1 MKKDCLQQLLNDLL
15 SLKLQLKDESNK
27 HLEKEILHQML
38 LVIAC
43 IEKFYKPSILKM
55 GIDTCKYKKIKKG
68 TFTSENCN
76 KVATLTK
83 IKTEYDIDEEK
94 LLSFLSEYIK
104 LTEPVKKVEKSINAF
119 KKEDYYSIVGDFFKW
134 YNDDAY
140 LLFKSMWQN
149 KQIHFI
155 DYNKWRVQG
164 AGCYAAIRHLK
175 KGYIFLPDGKSLH
188 TMETIAHEIQHAFEE
203 EKSNYQLRNDNFIN
217 FREVST
223 NFIELLFLHYL
234 KENKMFVDEM
244 YNRQK
249 MNIINARSI
258 ALILRDKLTVEKA
271 IKDYYQENNEKED
284 KPLCALDN
292 LKIIIRLMD
301 KGIYITE
308 GELINAKK
316 SDGPT
321 DEMNLTN
328 YLIAH
333 KIFKLYLRDEK
344 KALNIIES
352 LSTNIDK
359 NPIDI
364 FNEADINISC
374 DSLLFSYEDY
384 IKNIVSAAEIKEGVS
399 KLYK

>member
-1 MKKDCLQQLLNDLL
+1 M
-15 SLKLQLKDESNK
+15 
-27 HLEKEILHQML
+27 
-38 LVIAC
+38 
-43 IEKFYKPSILKM
+43 
-55 GIDTCKYKKIKKG
+55 
-68 TFTSENCN
+68 
-76 KVATLTK
+76 
-83 IKTEYDIDEEK
+83 
-94 LLSFLSEYIK
+94 
-104 LTEPVKKVEKSINAF
+104 
-119 KKEDYYSIVGDFFKW
+119 
-134 YNDDAY
+134 
-140 LLFKSMWQN
+140 
-149 KQIHFI
+149 
-155 DYNKWRVQG
+155 
-164 AGCYAAIRHLK
+164 
-175 KGYIFLPDGKSLH
+175 PDGKSLH

-344 KALNIIES
+344 SFKYN
-352 LSTNIDK
+352 
-359 NPIDI
+359 
-364 FNEADINISC
+364 
-374 DSLLFSYEDY
+374 
-384 IKNIVSAAEIKEGVS
+384 
-399 KLYK
+399 